1 MKSFSTLNTAE
12 VEKAIEW
19 QFKIQTYLNAQGL
32 QFMADEL
39 VKGINMLVILQER
52 LQKEQ
57 ADYIDR
63 IHP

>member
-1 MKSFSTLNTAE
+1 MAAALDSAE

-19 QFKIQTYLNAQGL
+19 QFKIQAYLNAQGL

-39 VKGINMLVILQER
+39 VRGINMLIILQER